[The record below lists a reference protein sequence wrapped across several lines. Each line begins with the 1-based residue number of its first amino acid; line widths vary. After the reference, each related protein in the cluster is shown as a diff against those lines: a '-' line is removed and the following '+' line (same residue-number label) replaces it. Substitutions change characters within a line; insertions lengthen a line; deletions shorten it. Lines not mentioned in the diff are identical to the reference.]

1 MQPCFFQDGRD
12 MMITSAAA
20 GWQEYGSRIAAG
32 NKASGNARGRKPYP
46 LKKQGLSA
54 LHVSKKMH
62 GKPKKCLTG
71 LWTRYIIIVVPQSC
85 FYGHDT
91 MIRTI
96 FY

>member
-12 MMITSAAA
+12 MMITSVAA

-54 LHVSKKMH
+54 LHVSKKMV
-62 GKPKKCLTG
+62 K
-71 LWTRYIIIVVPQSC
+71 
-85 FYGHDT
+85 
-91 MIRTI
+91 
-96 FY
+96 

>member
-54 LHVSKKMH
+54 LHVSKKNAWET
-62 GKPKKCLTG
+62 KKMFD
-71 LWTRYIIIVVPQSC
+71 WTMDKVYYNRGAAV
-85 FYGHDT
+85 
-91 MIRTI
+91 MLLRA
-96 FY
+96 